1 MAEVLLTK
9 DGKKQ
14 LEERLDD
21 LKNKKRKEVA
31 ERIKEAR
38 EFGDISENAE
48 YDAAKE
54 EQAKVEGEI
63 NEIEAKLRL
72 ATIIDDVDTS
82 VVSVGCTVTLR
93 DDMDNE
99 KVLTIVG
106 TAEADPFKGR
116 ISNESPVG
124 KGLMGHKTGARVE
137 IAVPSGKQIYKIIK
151 IKNEQK

>member
-1 MAEVLLTK
+1 MVEVILTK
-9 DGKKQ
+9 EGKKQ
-14 LEERLDD
+14 LEERLEE
-21 LKNKKRKEVA
+21 LKNKKRREVA

-72 ATIIDDVDTS
+72 ATVIDDVDTS

-93 DDMDNE
+93 DANDNE
-99 KVLTIVG
+99 KILTIVG

-116 ISNESPVG
+116 ISNESPIG
-124 KGLMGHKTGARVE
+124 RGLIGHKTGARVE
-137 IAVPSGKQIYKIIK
+137 ITVPNGKQIYKIVK